1 MENAHT
7 GRLPGSRSSSRRMFV
22 SIVCSLLIHAG
33 VFIAI
38 QYGLKVKPP
47 LPEYTKPLIVTLQAP
62 PELTTAISEA
72 EGKATAGVTGVIEIG
87 GESESASIPGTAVEK
102 MEVIPGITEQKLEG
116 KPLEEIG
123 EKKVVPGIVEEKPQQ
138 ETKVLTQTIPT
149 AQEKITTGKTQ
160 PLVPKPTGPEK
171 VVEKKVEKLTRAV
184 DKPVKTVEK
193 KITSAPVTSVPETSE
208 KPVIEMVEKK
218 DTVELLTSKDIPRP
232 PEEVKIVKPSPDRW
246 RDFVPEQQKPG
257 EQGLTSKP
265 EVASTP
271 IIDVSRLDKSVPGE
285 VAADLPKKGQID
297 TPGTGAGVYSKGSES
312 KPAGDIEGEARGS
325 GIPYIEWEEG
335 SGQRR
340 LLFPAEKPEVPLRVQ
355 EEGRDLKVV
364 ISFLVTP
371 DGNTTSHRVVTSS
384 GDTEVDAKAVEK
396 AKRLKFVP
404 VQENREDRGKIT
416 YIISI
421 RTR

>member
-1 MENAHT
+1 MENAST

-38 QYGLKVKPP
+38 QYGLKVKPS
-47 LPEYTKPLIVTLQAP
+47 LPEYTKPLIVTLQVP
-62 PELTTAISEA
+62 VELTAAISET
-72 EGKATAGVTGVIEIG
+72 EGKATAGLTGVAEAG
-87 GESESASIPGTAVEK
+87 GMSESASIPGMAVEK
-102 MEVIPGITEQKLEG
+102 TEVITGITEQKPEG
-116 KPLEEIG
+116 KPLEEMG

-138 ETKVLTQTIPT
+138 ETRVLTQTVPP
-149 AQEKITTGKTQ
+149 AQEKITTGKPET
-160 PLVPKPTGPEK
+160 LVPKPTEPEK
-171 VVEKKVEKLTRAV
+171 VVEKKVEKVTRAV
-184 DKPVKTVEK
+184 DKPVRKVEEK
-193 KITSAPVTSVPETSE
+193 VTSAPVTSVPKTSE

-218 DTVELLTSKDIPRP
+218 DTVELFTSKDVTRP

-257 EQGLTSKP
+257 GQGIASKP
-265 EVASTP
+265 EVESTP
-271 IIDVSRLDKSVPGE
+271 IIDVARLDKSVSGE
-285 VAADLPKKGQID
+285 VAADLPKKGQVD
-297 TPGTGAGVYSKGSES
+297 TSGTGTGVYSKGPES
-312 KPAGDIEGEARGS
+312 KLAGDTEGEARGS

-384 GDTEVDAKAVEK
+384 GDTEVDTKAVEK
-396 AKRLKFVP
+396 AKKLKFVP
-404 VQENREDRGKIT
+404 IQENREDRGKIT